1 MGSFI
6 LAAASKDASM
16 FSDPTFWV
24 AVAFVLFAILVVWK
38 VLPMAMSG
46 LDDYSA
52 EIRKELDEA
61 RELREEAQ
69 NLLAEYKR
77 KQATAMDDVDAI
89 LAQAASSAEGM
100 KETSSASLATAMKRR
115 EEAAVLRIKQAELQ
129 ATQEVRYQTVDVA
142 VAALEQL
149 LADKANGKAGT
160 TLVDDAIKELPNSIH

>member
-1 MGSFI
+1 M
-6 LAAASKDASM
+6 
-16 FSDPTFWV
+16 
-24 AVAFVLFAILVVWK
+24 
-38 VLPMAMSG
+38 
-46 LDDYSA
+46 
-52 EIRKELDEA
+52 DEA

>member
-52 EIRKELDEA
+52 
-61 RELREEAQ
+61 
-69 NLLAEYKR
+69 
-77 KQATAMDDVDAI
+77 
-89 LAQAASSAEGM
+89 
-100 KETSSASLATAMKRR
+100 
-115 EEAAVLRIKQAELQ
+115 
-129 ATQEVRYQTVDVA
+129 
-142 VAALEQL
+142 
-149 LADKANGKAGT
+149 
-160 TLVDDAIKELPNSIH
+160 